1 MRISLCNK
9 IDMYSNIPS
18 VSRAIRDILFS
29 NSIYINS
36 LKAGIA
42 NYTALAIKIK
52 PEVEKIVGSQIN
64 LNTIVVSIKRI
75 ADTIQQQQSEQDF
88 KISQDERESITGAR
102 ISLTGG
108 ILDVEFD
115 KEMENI
121 EKILDLFD
129 RESDI
134 RFNIFQSKNHLKLF
148 IENISEIKK
157 ILNTDLQNI
166 VDPASI
172 KEGVSMITISLPWQ
186 EGKEFRKTYQL
197 ISMISNILYNNQILL
212 HDAFFTPNEIVLI
225 ISDSDAAKLYEL
237 LRVKF
242 YK

>member
-1 MRISLCNK
+1 
-9 IDMYSNIPS
+9 MYSNIPS

-52 PEVEKIVGSQIN
+52 PEIEKIVGSQVNI
-64 LNTIVVSIKRI
+64 NTIVVSIKRI
-75 ADTIQQQQSEQDF
+75 ADSIQRQQSEQDL
-88 KISQDERESITGAR
+88 KIEQDEKESITGAR
-102 ISLTGG
+102 ISLTGS

-121 EKILDLFD
+121 EKIFDLFD

-134 RFNIFQSKNHLKLF
+134 RFNIFQSKNHIKLF
-148 IENISEIKK
+148 IENISDIKEILSKD
-157 ILNTDLQNI
+157 TQN
-166 VDPASI
+166 VVGHSSI

-186 EGKEFRKTYQL
+186 GNEIKKTYQL
-197 ISMISNILYNNQILL
+197 LSMISNILYNNQILL
-212 HDAFFTPNEIVLI
+212 HNAFFTPTEIVLI
-225 ISDSDAAKLYEL
+225 VSDSDAAKVYEL
-237 LRVKF
+237 LRIKF
-242 YK
+242 YNK

>member
-1 MRISLCNK
+1 
-9 IDMYSNIPS
+9 MYSNIPS

-29 NSIYINS
+29 NSIYLNS
-36 LKAGIA
+36 LKLGIA

-64 LNTIVVSIKRI
+64 VNTIVVSIKRI
-75 ADTIQQQQSEQDF
+75 ADTIQQQQQSKQDL
-88 KISQDERESITGAR
+88 KISQDEKEMINGAR
-102 ISLTGG
+102 ISLTGS

-121 EKILDLFD
+121 EKIFDLFD

-134 RFNIFQSKNHLKLF
+134 RFNIFQSKNHIKLF
-148 IENISEIKK
+148 IENISDIKK
-157 ILNTDLQNI
+157 ILSNDLQKI
-166 VDPASI
+166 VGLSSV
-172 KEGVSMITISLPWQ
+172 KEGVSMITIALPWQ
-186 EGKEFRKTYQL
+186 GNEVRKTYQL
-197 ISMISNILYNNQILL
+197 LSMISNILYNHEILL
-212 HDAFFTPNEIVLI
+212 HNAFFTPNEIVLI
-225 ISDSDAAKLYEL
+225 ISDSDAAKVYEL

>member
-1 MRISLCNK
+1 
-9 IDMYSNIPS
+9 MYSNIPS

-29 NSIYINS
+29 NSIYMNS
-36 LKAGIA
+36 LKLGIA

-64 LNTIVVSIKRI
+64 INTLVVSIKRI
-75 ADTIQQQQSEQDF
+75 ADTIQQQQSEQDL
-88 KISQDERESITGAR
+88 KISQDEKEMINGAR
-102 ISLTGG
+102 ISLTGS

-121 EKILDLFD
+121 EKIFDLFD

-134 RFNIFQSKNHLKLF
+134 RFNIFQSKNHIKLF
-148 IENISEIKK
+148 IENISDIKK
-157 ILNTDLQNI
+157 ILSN
-166 VDPASI
+166 DPQKVMGLSSI
-172 KEGVSMITISLPWQ
+172 KEGVSMITISLPWK
-186 EGKEFRKTYQL
+186 GSEFRKTYQL
-197 ISMISNILYNNQILL
+197 LSMISNILYNNEILL
-212 HDAFFTPNEIVLI
+212 HNAFFTPNEIVLI
-225 ISDSDAAKLYEL
+225 ISDNDAAKVYEL

>member
-1 MRISLCNK
+1 
-9 IDMYSNIPS
+9 MYSNIPT

-52 PEVEKIVGSQIN
+52 PEVEKIVGSQVNI
-64 LNTIVVSIKRI
+64 NTIVVSIKRI
-75 ADTIQQQQSEQDF
+75 ADTIQQQQSEKDF
-88 KISQDERESITGAR
+88 KIFQDEKESITGAR

-121 EKILDLFD
+121 EKIFDLFD

-134 RFNIFQSKNHLKLF
+134 RFNIFQSKNHIKLF

-157 ILNTDLQNI
+157 ILSTDLQNI
-166 VDPASI
+166 VDSGSI
-172 KEGVSMITISLPWQ
+172 KERVSMITISLPWQ
-186 EGKEFRKTYQL
+186 GKEFRKTYQL
-197 ISMISNILYNNQILL
+197 LSMISNILYNNQILL